1 MEGRTHHPRLL
12 PGRCGGCN
20 LCRGACPALALPE
33 LAAEQDTLRGRLG
46 RRAPRP
52 GDVPP
57 CQGACPLGQDVPAYL
72 DSLARGQS
80 EEALAII
87 LRDNP
92 LPAVLG
98 HVCHHPCQEACLAGA
113 LEAPPRIRDLK
124 RFAARAPRPPIQL
137 PPARDDWSRVAV
149 VGSGPAGLAAAWTL
163 VRAGVKVRVLE
174 AQPLAGGMLAWAIPD
189 FRLPRRALK
198 HDLDYILAHGVELEL
213 DHPVEPGALP
223 ELRRRYQ
230 GVILACGAPRPR
242 PLALP
247 GAELEGVWP
256 GLEFLRRA
264 ALGPRPRLAEP
275 VVVVGG
281 GNVALDAARWALRHC
296 QEPPLLVYRRDRE
309 QMPAYPEEIEAAL
322 AEGLRFQFRAQPLA
336 LEGER
341 RVAGLRLAPTRPAD
355 RDQGGRIRYAPQ
367 DQGHWQIPAATVI
380 MALGQESEAPSWA
393 RALDRPGLE
402 PGEDGRLDQRLYA
415 AGDLV
420 TGPAT
425 VVQAAAGGVAAAR
438 ALLREMES

>member
-1 MEGRTHHPRLL
+1 MEGRTHYPRLL
-12 PGRCGGCN
+12 PERCGGCN
-20 LCRGACPALALPE
+20 LCRGACPALAVPE
-33 LAAEQDTLRGRLG
+33 LAAEDDTLRGRLG
-46 RRAPRP
+46 RRAPREAQ
-52 GDVPP
+52 VPP

-72 DSLARGQS
+72 ACLARGRS

-113 LEAPPRIRDLK
+113 LDAPPRIRDLK
-124 RFAARAPRPPIQL
+124 RFAAQAPRPPISA
-137 PPARDDWSRVAV
+137 PPVRSEWQQVAV
-149 VGSGPAGLAAAWTL
+149 VGSGPAGLAAAWVL
-163 VRAGVKVRVLE
+163 VRAGVKVRILE
-174 AQPLAGGMLAWAIPD
+174 AQALAGGMLAWAIPD
-189 FRLPRRALK
+189 FRLPRRALE

-213 DHPVEPGALP
+213 ESPVDP
-223 ELRRRYQ
+223 EELEGLRREYD

-242 PLALP
+242 PASLP
-247 GAELEGVWP
+247 GADREGVWL

-296 QEPPLLVYRRDRE
+296 QEPPTLVYRRDRE
-309 QMPAYPEEIEAAL
+309 QMPAYAEEIQAAL

-336 LEGER
+336 LEGQK
-341 RVAGLRLAPTRPAD
+341 RVSALRLAPTRPAG
-355 RDQGGRIRYAPQ
+355 RDGDGRIRYTPR
-367 DQGHWQIPAATVI
+367 DQGHWEMKAATVI
-380 MALGQESEAPSWA
+380 LALGQESEAPSWA

-402 PGEDGRLDQRLYA
+402 PGEDGRLDRCLYA
-415 AGDLV
+415 AGDLI

-425 VVQAAAGGVAAAR
+425 VVQAAAGGMAAAR
-438 ALLREMES
+438 ALLREMQS